1 MEKGR
6 EISGKFPGE
15 RDGSSAHCIFDME
28 KDLKELVDKYIET
41 NSVKLVQKA
50 APAPKQPKAPKKAA
64 EKKPKE
70 EKHKEEVKADPK
82 ADPKAEST
90 EKAVEEAPKD
100 GKKVEC
106 GLGK

>member
-1 MEKGR
+1 MAKGR

-15 RDGSSAHCIFDME
+15 CDGLSTHCLFDME

-70 EKHKEEVKADPK
+70 EKPKEEVKTE
-82 ADPKAEST
+82 PKAESK
-90 EKAVEEAPKD
+90 EKAPEEAPKD

>member
-1 MEKGR
+1 M
-6 EISGKFPGE
+6 ST
-15 RDGSSAHCIFDME
+15 HCLFDME

-50 APAPKQPKAPKKAA
+50 ASAPKQPKAPKKAA

-70 EKHKEEVKADPK
+70 EKPKEEVKTE
-82 ADPKAEST
+82 PKAESK
-90 EKAVEEAPKD
+90 EKAPEEAPKD